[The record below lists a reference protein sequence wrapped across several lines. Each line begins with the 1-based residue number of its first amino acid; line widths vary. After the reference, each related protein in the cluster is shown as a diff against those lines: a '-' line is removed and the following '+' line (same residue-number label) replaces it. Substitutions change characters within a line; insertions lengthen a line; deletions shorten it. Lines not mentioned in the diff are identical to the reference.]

1 MGNWVDFTVAAFLV
15 IFVLGALGRPF
26 VLEFLDLLSF
36 LLASFS
42 SLTFYNLPAR
52 FLETQFRAPHG
63 LSLVLG
69 FMVIWFISETIFYL
83 IVRLLISKET
93 IFRFKSFDFLS
104 VLPAFLRGLIF
115 VAFLLVMI
123 ATFPIQPVIKKGVL
137 DSQIGSRILQ
147 NAYKLEQPLKQVF
160 DVFTNDSLTF
170 LTIKP
175 EINEKVNLGFQTT
188 GVSADVKSEI
198 VMFNLINRER
208 VSRGIKL
215 LTFDA
220 KLVEVARVHAKDM
233 FARGYFSHYSPE
245 NQTVADRAE
254 NLQVDFLVIGENLAY
269 APDIELAHKGFM
281 NSEGHRANILS
292 TDFSRVGVGI
302 INGGIYGEM
311 FVQVFT
317 N

>member
-1 MGNWVDFTVAAFLV
+1 
-15 IFVLGALGRPF
+15 
-26 VLEFLDLLSF
+26 
-36 LLASFS
+36 
-42 SLTFYNLPAR
+42 
-52 FLETQFRAPHG
+52 
-63 LSLVLG
+63 
-69 FMVIWFISETIFYL
+69 
-83 IVRLLISKET
+83 
-93 IFRFKSFDFLS
+93 
-104 VLPAFLRGLIF
+104 
-115 VAFLLVMI
+115 
-123 ATFPIQPVIKKGVL
+123 
-137 DSQIGSRILQ
+137 
-147 NAYKLEQPLKQVF
+147 
-160 DVFTNDSLTF
+160 
-170 LTIKP
+170 
-175 EINEKVNLGFQTT
+175 
-188 GVSADVKSEI
+188 
-198 VMFNLINRER
+198 MFNLINRER